1 MCVCVCVHAYTKDV
15 SICMMMVA
23 HDILAKPK
31 KKNLCV
37 QIKDRLYPKL
47 LRRC

>member
-1 MCVCVCVHAYTKDV
+1 MWSVCVCVCVCVHAYTKDV

-31 KKNLCV
+31 KK
-37 QIKDRLYPKL
+37 KL
-47 LRRC
+47 VCADKRQALS